1 MREQCYT
8 EEYIIKYVLHDI
20 LCYAI
25 INTTNTQLVSD
36 HNGVE
41 MSLIKMCMSKKAEH

>member
-1 MREQCYT
+1 MREQEQCYT
-8 EEYIIKYVLHDI
+8 EEYIIKYVLHAI
-20 LCYAI
+20 LL